1 MRGISGFRSVL
12 SKLGFSPQSRKGLSS
27 RQEPSVTAGRSLF
40 SPLPP
45 AFAMVP
51 QYLFHIPVETPAP
64 LGTRQAAFPYIRLF
78 GESFSVPPLYD
89 TGSGLC
95 GAWVGATPHRLRPA

>member
-1 MRGISGFRSVL
+1 M
-12 SKLGFSPQSRKGLSS
+12 
-27 RQEPSVTAGRSLF
+27 TAGRSLF

-51 QYLFHIPVETPAP
+51 QYLFHIPVESPAP
-64 LGTRQAAFPYIRLF
+64 LGTGQAAFPYIRLF
-78 GESFSVPPLYD
+78 GESFSTPPLYD

-95 GAWVGATPHRLRPA
+95 GAWV